1 MTSLEQ
7 RIGYEFKNRTLF
19 EQSLVHK
26 SFHNESAGKS
36 VGHNERLEFLGDAV
50 LDLSLSDLLMNH
62 FPHLHEGELSK
73 IRAGLVNETV
83 LSQVATELGF
93 STHIKLGKGE
103 SQSGGALKPRL
114 LSSVFEAFVGA
125 FYMDSNFDRVHAFLK
140 NTFKPR
146 LENVDH
152 THHYQ
157 GDFKTRLQE
166 KIQEKYKQTPT
177 YEVLK
182 EEGPDHE
189 KIFHVKVRVGTSTL
203 ADGYGKSKK
212 AAEQDAARK
221 ALEVLEK

>member
-7 RIGYEFKNRTLF
+7 TIGYEFKNRTLF

-62 FPHLHEGELSK
+62 FPQLHEGELSK

-93 STHIKLGKGE
+93 SAHIKLGKGE

-125 FYMDSNFDRVHAFLK
+125 FYLDSNFDRVHTFLK
-140 NTFKPR
+140 ATFKPR

-177 YEVLK
+177 YEILK

-189 KIFHVKVRVGTSTL
+189 KIFHVKVKVGATTL

-212 AAEQDAARK
+212 AAEQEAARK
-221 ALEVLEK
+221 ALEVLTK

>member
-7 RIGYEFKNRTLF
+7 KIGYEFKNRTLF

-36 VGHNERLEFLGDAV
+36 IGHNERLEFLGDAV
-50 LDLSLSDLLMNH
+50 LDLSLSDLLMRQ
-62 FPHLHEGELSK
+62 FPNLHEGELSK
-73 IRAGLVNETV
+73 IRAGLVNETL
-83 LSQVATELGF
+83 LSQVANDLGF
-93 STHIKLGKGE
+93 SAHIKLGKGE

-125 FYMDSNFDRVHAFLK
+125 FYLDSDFAQVHQFLK
-140 NTFKPR
+140 RVFLPKI
-146 LENVDH
+146 ENVDH

-166 KIQEKYKQTPT
+166 KIQEKFKQTPT

-189 KIFHVKVRVGTSTL
+189 KVFHVKVRVGTKSL

-212 AAEQDAARK
+212 AAEQEAAKK
-221 ALEVLEK
+221 ALEGFEK